1 MIYIQH
7 TCHKRD
13 TFVNG
18 HSSRRRDL
26 QHYSPFT
33 LWSLQKKL
41 AIIEKTPLP
50 HIYRKHTCHGGVG
63 IQKHNYEKAT
73 KHHSFRT

>member
-26 QHYSPFT
+26 EYYSPFT
-33 LWSLQKKL
+33 GGKINKITQWT
-41 AIIEKTPLP
+41 KTKNGQSSRDINLTSGE
-50 HIYRKHTCHGGVG
+50 R
-63 IQKHNYEKAT
+63 
-73 KHHSFRT
+73 

>member
-7 TCHKRD
+7 ACHKRD

-26 QHYSPFT
+26 EYYSPFT
-33 LWSLQKKL
+33 LWSLQKKPT
-41 AIIEKTPLP
+41 IIEKPP
-50 HIYRKHTCHGGVG
+50 CHIFTENTHAMGG
-63 IQKHNYEKAT
+63 
-73 KHHSFRT
+73 